1 VFELE
6 TRIGEHLQVIQFA
19 APPFRYIDGLV
30 CLGLLEGPGG
40 SRKEEGER
48 WGGGGI
54 FIGK

>member
-1 VFELE
+1 MFELE